1 MKILVV
7 DDEVKLADALGELL
21 RRNKF
26 IVDVVY
32 DGEGGYFYAKN
43 GDTTSF
49 FWTL

>member
-1 MKILVV
+1 MKILVI

-32 DGEGGYFYAKN
+32 DGADG
-43 GDTTSF
+43 
-49 FWTL
+49 